1 MSGHRKKRRAPP
13 LLQRIDVEQKRLAAI
28 LERTRTVLNAEE
40 HATLSS
46 LVDTVAWV
54 QAELQTKDASL
65 ERLRKMIFG
74 ASTESTRHV
83 LGGEA
88 TEKHEHGSASS
99 PAPIDPSKPRLRPPG
114 HGRNAAAAYTGAE
127 QVSVRHPHLHGGEA
141 CPGCTSGKLY
151 AQSEP
156 AKLVRITGMAPLS
169 ATSMVGLLKYG
180 AGLPFNRIEKLQDGM
195 GIPLPAATQWDLV
208 QAAAKPL
215 TPAHE
220 QLLHQAVS
228 FR

>member
-83 LGGEA
+83 LGGRRPRNTNTA
-88 TEKHEHGSASS
+88 ARAPRRRSIRASR
-99 PAPIDPSKPRLRPPG
+99 A
-114 HGRNAAAAYTGAE
+114 
-127 QVSVRHPHLHGGEA
+127 
-141 CPGCTSGKLY
+141 
-151 AQSEP
+151 
-156 AKLVRITGMAPLS
+156 
-169 ATSMVGLLKYG
+169 
-180 AGLPFNRIEKLQDGM
+180 
-195 GIPLPAATQWDLV
+195 
-208 QAAAKPL
+208 
-215 TPAHE
+215 
-220 QLLHQAVS
+220 
-228 FR
+228 